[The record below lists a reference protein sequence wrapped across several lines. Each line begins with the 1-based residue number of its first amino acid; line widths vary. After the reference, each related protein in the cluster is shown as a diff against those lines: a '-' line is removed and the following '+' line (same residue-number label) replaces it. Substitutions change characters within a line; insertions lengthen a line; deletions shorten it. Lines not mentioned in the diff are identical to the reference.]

1 MIRILVADDEK
12 VTRHGIITMLQRG
25 LREDIECLEAGNGQ
39 EALEIVQSQLIH
51 LIITDICMPLCSG
64 LEFVE
69 KLRKTDSKMTVVIV
83 SGFEN
88 FEYAKQAVRLGVK
101 DYITK
106 PIQKDEFLGL
116 IESCIADI
124 QKWQMDIRTE
134 YEKSL
139 KQNRIFLEV
148 RKERLM
154 SLLQGKEIEKSLER
168 LHDLDVIFPL
178 PFYFTAVVEYE
189 INDGVEECIDFVV
202 EDMLEDYLQ
211 RKSRKNYLL
220 LSPRKGQT
228 ALLFGIQE
236 ISQRELICRLFPD
249 IIFMLKQQIRAKVIV
264 GIGTIVFDIRKISES
279 FRRSCLAA
287 DMKIFNSGRMV
298 IRYEE
303 LAPDQRKQSAHV
315 SFRKIDEGSLAEIL
329 NGFSEIFRK
338 KQDEAALLELQ
349 SRYALFCAAFD
360 EKLQHR
366 GGENLLPR
374 HAFEEFWSEYE
385 LRHDVKEMVQY
396 LVVNEHQRTRQED
409 QNELVSEM
417 TEFIREH
424 VTEEIDL
431 NYVADYFGK
440 TPGYIGTLFRRSKQ
454 MGFNEFVTLQRMDLA
469 KRMLRDT
476 RISIQDVSERCG
488 YYNTKYFSVVFK
500 KTFGVSPK
508 AYQMKKG

>member
-25 LREDIECLEAGNGQ
+25 LREEIECLEAGNGQ

-69 KLRKTDSKMTVVIV
+69 KLRQKDSEMTVVVV

-124 QKWQMDIRTE
+124 QKRQMDVRTE
-134 YEKSL
+134 YEKAL
-139 KQNRIFLEV
+139 KQDRISSEV

-154 SLLQGKEIEKSLER
+154 ALLEGKEIEKSLER
-168 LHDLDVIFPL
+168 LRDLDVSFPS
-178 PFYFTAVVEYE
+178 PFFFTAVIEYE
-189 INDGVEECIDFVV
+189 VNDGVEECIDFVV
-202 EDMLEDYLQ
+202 EDMLETYLQ
-211 RKSRKNYLL
+211 RKGRKDFFL
-220 LSPRKGQT
+220 LSPKKGQT

-236 ISQRELICRLFPD
+236 LAQRKLACMLFPD
-249 IIFMLKQQIRAKVIV
+249 IASMLRQQIHAKVIV
-264 GIGTIVFDIRKISES
+264 GIGKIVYDIRKISES
-279 FRRSCLAA
+279 FRRACLAA
-287 DMKIFNSGRMV
+287 DMKIFNSGRTV

-303 LAPDQRKQSAHV
+303 LASDQQKQPAHV
-315 SFRKIDEGSLAEIL
+315 SFRKLDEGSLPEIL

-338 KQDEAALLELQ
+338 KQDKAALLELQ
-349 SRYALFCAAFD
+349 SRYADFCAAFD
-360 EKLQHR
+360 EKLRHR
-366 GGENLLPR
+366 GWENLLPR
-374 HAFEEFWSEYE
+374 HAFEDFWSEYE

-396 LVVNEHQRTRQED
+396 LAVNEHQRTRQED
-409 QNELVSEM
+409 QNALVSEM
-417 TEFIREH
+417 TEFIQEH

-431 NYVADYFGK
+431 NYVAEHFGK

-454 MGFNEFVTLQRMDLA
+454 MGFNEYVTLQRMDLA
-469 KRMLRDT
+469 RWMLRDT
-476 RISIQDVSERCG
+476 RISIQEVSERCG

-500 KTFGVSPK
+500 KTFGISPK
-508 AYQMKKG
+508 TYQMKKG